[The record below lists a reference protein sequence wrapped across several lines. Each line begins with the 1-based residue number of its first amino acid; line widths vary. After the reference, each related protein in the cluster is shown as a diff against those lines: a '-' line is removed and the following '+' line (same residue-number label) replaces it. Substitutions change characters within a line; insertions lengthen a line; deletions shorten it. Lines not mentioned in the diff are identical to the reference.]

1 MRKNYKNLNEE
12 TVNGTYVLKK
22 KILLKRAYA
31 HTDKLCLVSWSFS
44 LFENGWGWGLLS
56 CEWLWPKVE
65 LSAAAQTQSLG
76 CLYRFISP
84 SLGFLLRVPQLL
96 QPLGVALS
104 HGVHDGN
111 DKVADHD
118 QHHLLKHPRQP
129 VLILKSPRLGWTCF
143 IFFNLI
149 QANSEYQS
157 IQSLTDK
164 TSRLQLK
171 DVPIIKRLLCTACP
185 PEGTDTFYTVIN

>member
-1 MRKNYKNLNEE
+1 MKKNYKNLNEE
-12 TVNGTYVLKK
+12 TVNGTYILKK
-22 KILLKRAYA
+22 KKKARVRTHRQIMPGFLIVQPLWEWMR
-31 HTDKLCLVSWSFS
+31 VR
-44 LFENGWGWGLLS
+44 LS

-129 VLILKSPRLGWTCF
+129 VLILKNPKLGWICF
-143 IFFNLI
+143 IFFYPRTSKQWISARLI
-149 QANSEYQS
+149 KPAIYNWR
-157 IQSLTDK
+157 I
-164 TSRLQLK
+164 
-171 DVPIIKRLLCTACP
+171 C
-185 PEGTDTFYTVIN
+185 